1 MKTIKDIQV
10 LKEVR
15 VLVRADFNVPVK
27 NGVVVDDFR
36 IRKTLPTLEY
46 LKKAGARTILIS
58 HIENNE
64 SSTPSAD
71 PAAKT
76 GEPTL
81 APIIPV
87 LKKLGIEC
95 DFVAKYSGALAASQ
109 ALTDG
114 QFVLLEN
121 LRVNPGEKKNDPKF
135 AQELATLADIYI
147 NDAFSVSHRAHASI
161 VAITQ
166 FLPSYAGFLLESEV
180 TNLSAAFHPERPFFF
195 ILGGAKFDTKVPLI
209 EKFIQTADIVFVG
222 GALANNF
229 FKEKGWPLG
238 TSLVSPQDFNLKRF
252 FDNPK
257 LLLPLD
263 VVVQNS
269 VGEKIVKTPDK
280 LAADDTIMDAGPETV
295 ALLKKTIAGAK
306 QILWN
311 GPLGAYEK
319 GFKQPTIDLAMAV
332 ADATKNSVSS
342 GNSGNS
348 GAKTIV
354 GGADTLATIA
364 EIGEKNGESIEKEFT
379 FVSTGGGAMLDF
391 LANET
396 LPGIDALN
404 Q

>member
-10 LKEVR
+10 LKGVR

-36 IRKTLPTLEY
+36 IRKIIPTLEY
-46 LKKAGARTILIS
+46 LKKAGARIILIS
-58 HIENNE
+58 HIEN
-64 SSTPSAD
+64 D
-71 PAAKT
+71 D
-76 GEPTL
+76 PTL
-81 APIIPV
+81 APIIPA
-87 LKKLGIEC
+87 LKKFDIDC
-95 DFVAKYSGALAASQ
+95 SFISKYAGALVATQS
-109 ALTDG
+109 LKDG
-114 QFVLLEN
+114 EFILLEN
-121 LRVNPGEKKNDPKF
+121 LRVNPGEKDNDPRF
-135 AQELATLADIYI
+135 AQELASLAEIYI

-180 TNLSAAFHPERPFFF
+180 THLSAAFNPERPFFF
-195 ILGGAKFDTKVPLI
+195 ILGGAKFETKVPLI

-229 FKEKGWPLG
+229 FTENGLSLG
-238 TSLVSPQDFNLKRF
+238 RSLVSPHNFNLKRF
-252 FDNPK
+252 FGNPK
-257 LLLPLD
+257 LLLPID
-263 VVVQNS
+263 VVVQNAA
-269 VGEKIVKTPDK
+269 GEKSIKKPDQIDQ
-280 LAADDTIMDAGPETV
+280 DDIIMDAGPETV
-295 ALLKKTIAGAK
+295 ALLKKKILTAK

-319 GFKQPTIDLAMAV
+319 GFKKPTIDLATLI
-332 ADATKNSVSS
+332 ADATKN
-342 GNSGNS
+342 N

-364 EIGEKNGESIEKEFT
+364 EIDGQGGATEESIEQEFT

-391 LANET
+391 LADET

-404 Q
+404 SSKA